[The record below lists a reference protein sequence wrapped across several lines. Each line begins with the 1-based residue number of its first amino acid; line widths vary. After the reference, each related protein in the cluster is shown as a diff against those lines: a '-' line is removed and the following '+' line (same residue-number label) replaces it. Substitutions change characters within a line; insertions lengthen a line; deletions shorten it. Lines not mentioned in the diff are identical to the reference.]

1 LQAFWRRIVARRV
14 ALERWREMVRMRK
27 SALLTYVQ
35 AAYRRYAAQKRYVWK
50 WRHHMSVKIVTSI
63 RLQRWWRLKF
73 SQRKL
78 IQMQRWAM
86 IKWNRET
93 EAELARD
100 LYLVSED
107 TAGAC
112 VVFCVIV

>member
-1 LQAFWRRIVARRV
+1 
-14 ALERWREMVRMRK
+14 
-27 SALLTYVQ
+27 
-35 AAYRRYAAQKRYVWK
+35 
-50 WRHHMSVKIVTSI
+50 MSVKIVTSI

-112 VVFCVIV
+112 VVFRVIV